1 MALTFDVGVGS
12 TCSTSPTAEPAHF
25 CASLRASLRRMRDNP
40 QPLTTLFPGGRA
52 RVYRLEGDTWQLV
65 GPDMANTRRGEI
77 KTCSWGL
84 REFRAAFM

>member
-1 MALTFDVGVGS
+1 
-12 TCSTSPTAEPAHF
+12 
-25 CASLRASLRRMRDNP
+25 MRDNP

-52 RVYRLEGDTWQLV
+52 RVYRLESDTRGDTWQLV
-65 GPDMANTRRGEI
+65 GPDMANTRRGEKM